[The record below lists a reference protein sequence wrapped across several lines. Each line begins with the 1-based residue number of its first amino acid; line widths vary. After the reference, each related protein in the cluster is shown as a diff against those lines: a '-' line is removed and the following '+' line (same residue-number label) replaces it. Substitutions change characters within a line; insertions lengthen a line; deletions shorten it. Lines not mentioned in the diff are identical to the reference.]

1 MLLSKYKT
9 IITESTFILKT
20 LEKINEKIDFNED
33 ENCIICYENMDN
45 PILTPCGHIFCNS
58 CIQRCIK
65 LKPECPMCKHQITPD
80 TLVDIKK
87 KKPEGTS
94 IESENMNPL
103 MNPLVLKYGSKLG
116 KLIQTT
122 RTLLSQDARIII
134 FSQWDDML
142 SLIGKSMLENGV
154 DCSFISGNVY
164 RRNKAINRFKMG
176 GHDNSVILLS
186 LSNSASG
193 TNLTEA
199 THIIIVEP
207 IDETKENIKAIE
219 GQAIGRAVRL
229 GQKQVIKVIRIL
241 CKDTI
246 EEEIYNTKYI
256 N

>member
-1 MLLSKYKT
+1 
-9 IITESTFILKT
+9 
-20 LEKINEKIDFNED
+20 
-33 ENCIICYENMDN
+33 
-45 PILTPCGHIFCNS
+45 
-58 CIQRCIK
+58 
-65 LKPECPMCKHQITPD
+65 MCKHQIFLD

-87 KKPEGTS
+87 KKETK
-94 IESENMNPL
+94 EAAENENI
-103 MNPLVLKYGSKLG
+103 NPLVIKYGSKLG

-142 SLIGKSMLENGV
+142 TLIGKSMLENGI

-176 GHDNSVILLS
+176 GNDNSVILLS
-186 LSNSASG
+186 LANSASG

-207 IDETKENIKAIE
+207 IDASKEEIKAIE

-241 CKDTI
+241 CKNTI

-256 N
+256 Q